1 MPKLLKFALFLIIG
15 GLAAFVLLRWLIA
28 RASPMPD
35 NLGVSNGR
43 LTPCPDSP
51 NCVATQATD
60 ALHAIEPIAYDGDT
74 AVAHATLLAI
84 LQADPSYTIIT
95 NTPTYIQAEART
107 AVWHF
112 VDDVEFYFDEPAG
125 LIHFRS
131 ASRLGYGDA
140 GANRQRMEKVRAAFE
155 AAR

>member
-1 MPKLLKFALFLIIG
+1 MPRLLKLAIFLIVG
-15 GLAAFVLLRWLIA
+15 GLAAFVLLRWLIT
-28 RASPMPD
+28 RTSPMPD

-43 LTPCPDSP
+43 FQPCPDSP
-51 NCVATQATD
+51 NCVSTQATD
-60 ALHAIEPIAYDGDT
+60 EQHAIEPIAYDGNT
-74 AVAHATLLAI
+74 AVAHDTILAI

-95 NTPTYIQAEART
+95 DSPTYIYAEART

-125 LIHFRS
+125 LIQFRS

-155 AAR
+155 N